1 MANQYIVDVSSYNGA
16 VDWAA
21 LKEKG
26 VTGGIIKI
34 IRKDLDPDKQFYAN
48 QKAVE
53 KLGTPWGV
61 YNYSYATT
69 AAKAKSDMK
78 LVCDMLDKVG
88 RKCFKY
94 GIWFDIEND
103 LQKKLSKDM
112 ITDILNAAK
121 ETVEARGYSFGIYT
135 GLSFYKEHIDSK
147 KVLSNN
153 WWIARYYAGYN
164 AFKFGQAPD
173 EGYKPTLPQN
183 LVAWQFTSSL
193 QTAGLMGSEKCDVS
207 LLYRLPTAPT
217 KKEAVKVVK
226 IGSARIDE
234 RGKTSG
240 GAAGDQTG
248 AEVSTQEWYLH
259 KKGWVVLRPRDPAA
273 AERIASAME
282 KACANAKIGYD
293 QAQRNTLYK
302 AAASVGFDPSKVT
315 KKVETDCSALV
326 RVCLAYAGIGVAD
339 FNTSSEKSVLL
350 GSGAFRQLA
359 DVYSTR
365 ADYLRRG
372 DVLVTKTKGHTVVVL
387 SDGAQA
393 KQVAVTK
400 VGYSGA
406 FPTLPARGYYQYG
419 DGTKNLNTSA
429 HHTQIKRVQALTN
442 WITGAKLIIDGH
454 YGVQTELAVKAAQKL
469 IGEKADGK
477 FGRKTL
483 EAAKKYRK

>member
-1 MANQYIVDVSSYNGA
+1 MNQYIVDVSSYNGA

-26 VTGGIIKI
+26 ITGAIIKI
-34 IRKDLDPDKQFYAN
+34 IRKDLDPDRQFYAN

-53 KLGTPWGV
+53 KLGIPWGV

-69 AAKAKSDMK
+69 PTKAKSDMK
-78 LVCDMLDKVG
+78 IVCDMLTKLT
-88 RKCFKY
+88 KKSFKY
-94 GIWFDIEND
+94 GIWFDIED
-103 LQKKLSKDM
+103 DCQKKLSKDT
-112 ITDILNAAK
+112 ITSILNAAK

-207 LLYRLPTAPT
+207 LLYRLLTAPT
-217 KKEAVKVVK
+217 KKEAAKVVK

-259 KKGWVVLRPRDPAA
+259 KKGWVVLRPKDPTA

-293 QAQRNTLYK
+293 QGQRSTLYK

-339 FNTSSEKSVLL
+339 FNTASEKTVLL

-365 ADYLRRG
+365 PDYLRRG

-393 KQVAVTK
+393 K
-400 VGYSGA
+400 
-406 FPTLPARGYYQYG
+406 
-419 DGTKNLNTSA
+419 
-429 HHTQIKRVQALTN
+429 
-442 WITGAKLIIDGH
+442 
-454 YGVQTELAVKAAQKL
+454 
-469 IGEKADGK
+469 
-477 FGRKTL
+477 
-483 EAAKKYRK
+483 